1 MKEESNMS
9 KLDGYAKFE
18 KLMADFAPSFIGPL
32 AEEKLKDEN
41 FFSTQTGMEFIIFN
55 GYSEISDS
63 LKTLQLIEKF
73 IKINPPKED
82 GINHSNYLTYHVH
95 NYLQE
100 MYILKERL
108 TTYSTKIQRSYSK
121 VIDNKILKSTIES
134 LMKIILDALNGI
146 TGTHGAR
153 NKHVHGEKFKD
164 EELNWLSST
173 TFLSGFHDE
182 FRIKSEHAYIKAKS
196 KWSTTVE
203 SNNQEL
209 NKLIDIFFNTI
220 YAVISVDDKIVLP
233 EDYIKTST
241 KLIDDR
247 ISI

>member
-1 MKEESNMS
+1 MN
-9 KLDGYAKFE
+9 KLDGYTKFE
-18 KLMADFAPSFIGPL
+18 KLMADFVPSFVGPL
-32 AEEKLKDEN
+32 AEEKLKDES
-41 FFSTQTGMEFIIFN
+41 FFSTQTGMEFIILIGF
-55 GYSEISDS
+55 SEISDS

-73 IKINPPKED
+73 IKINPPKEI
-82 GINHSNYLTYHVH
+82 GINYSNYLTYHVH

-146 TGTHGAR
+146 TGSHGVR
-153 NKHVHGEKFKD
+153 NKHVHAKKFKD

-173 TFLSGFHDE
+173 TFLADFHDE
-182 FRIKSEHAYIKAKS
+182 FKIESEHAYVKAKT
-196 KWSTTVE
+196 KWSKTVE
-203 SNNQEL
+203 NNNQEL

-220 YAVISVDDKIVLP
+220 YTVISIDDKIVLP
-233 EDYIKTST
+233 DDYIKASNKTLERNS
-241 KLIDDR
+241 LP
-247 ISI
+247 

>member
-1 MKEESNMS
+1 MS
-9 KLDGYAKFE
+9 KLDGYLKFE

-41 FFSTQTGMEFIIFN
+41 FFSTQEGIEFVIFN
-55 GYSEISDS
+55 GFSEISDS
-63 LKTLQLIEKF
+63 LKTLNLIEKF
-73 IKINPPKED
+73 IKINPPKEN
-82 GINHSNYLTYHVH
+82 GINYSNYLTYHVH

-108 TTYSTKIQRSYSK
+108 RTYSKKVKRSYSK
-121 VIDNKILKSTIES
+121 VIDNNILDKAIES

-146 TGTHGAR
+146 TGSDGAR
-153 NKHVHGEKFKD
+153 NKHVHTEKFKD

-173 TFLSGFHDE
+173 TFLSDFHDE
-182 FRIKSEHAYIKAKS
+182 FTIKSEHAYLKAKD

-203 SNNQEL
+203 NNNQEL

-220 YAVISVDDKIVLP
+220 YALISIDDKVVLP
-233 EDYIKTST
+233 EEYLRTSNKT
-241 KLIDDR
+241 
-247 ISI
+247 

>member
-1 MKEESNMS
+1 MKEKLNMS
-9 KLDGYAKFE
+9 KLDGYLKFE

-41 FFSTQTGMEFIIFN
+41 FFSTQEGIEFVIFN
-55 GYSEISDS
+55 GFSEISDS
-63 LKTLQLIEKF
+63 LKTLNLIEKF
-73 IKINPPKED
+73 IKINPPKEN
-82 GINHSNYLTYHVH
+82 GINYSNYLTYHIH

-108 TTYSTKIQRSYSK
+108 TTYSKKVKRSYSK
-121 VIDNKILKSTIES
+121 VIDNNILDKAIES

-146 TGTHGAR
+146 TGSDGAR
-153 NKHVHGEKFKD
+153 NKHVHAEKFKD

-173 TFLSGFHDE
+173 TFLSDFHDE
-182 FRIKSEHAYIKAKS
+182 FTIKSEHAYLKAKD

-203 SNNQEL
+203 NNNQEL

-220 YAVISVDDKIVLP
+220 YAIISVDDKVVLP
-233 EDYIKTST
+233 EEYLRTSNKT
-241 KLIDDR
+241 
-247 ISI
+247 